1 MLNVFRPGRGMVLV
15 KPIETAE
22 SLPRGKILLTER
34 TRQDLTS
41 HQMEVL
47 AVGAPALCINPDCER
62 PDEAHGWYF
71 PDYHTSQRTHPCNAQ
86 VGDWVLVA
94 HRSLSETD
102 TDGIYIIP
110 QDAILAILCA

>member
-1 MLNVFRPGRGMVLV
+1 MVLV

-22 SLPRGKILLTER
+22 SLPNGKILLMER

-47 AVGAPALCINPDCER
+47 AIGDPALCLTFLDCGR
-62 PDEAHGWYF
+62 PHLAALSAPVGAF
-71 PDYHTSQRTHPCNAQ
+71 PEEPHFHPCDAK

-102 TDGIYIIP
+102 ADGVFICS
-110 QDAILAILCA
+110 QDAVLAVLTA

>member
-1 MLNVFRPGRGMVLV
+1 MVLV
-15 KPIETAE
+15 KRIETAE
-22 SLPRGKILLTER
+22 TLPGGKIVLTER

-47 AVGAPALCINPDCER
+47 AVGEPAYCIDPDC
-62 PDEAHGWYF
+62 
-71 PDYHTSQRTHPCNAQ
+71 QRCNELMGKVLYPGAFVLVHPCAAE

-102 TDGIYIIP
+102 QDGIFICS
-110 QDAILAILCA
+110 QDAVLAVLHA

>member
-1 MLNVFRPGRGMVLV
+1 MNPARGMVLV

-22 SLPRGKILLTER
+22 SLPDGKILLTER

-47 AVGAPALCINPDCER
+47 TVGEYAMCEDTDCER
-62 PDEAHGWYF
+62 PHYWEVAFQPRLH
-71 PDYHTSQRTHPCNAQ
+71 RCNIK

-94 HRSLSETD
+94 HRNLSETD
-102 TDGIYIIP
+102 TDSVFICS
-110 QDAILAILCA
+110 QDAVLAVLQA

>member
-1 MLNVFRPGRGMVLV
+1 MVLV
-15 KPIETAE
+15 KSIETTE
-22 SLPRGKILLTER
+22 SLPGGKILLTER

-47 AVGAPALCINPDCER
+47 SVGEPAYCIDPDCER
-62 PDEAHGWYF
+62 RHFSETTPPGRFRA
-71 PDYHTSQRTHPCNAQ
+71 QHPCDAQ

-102 TDGIYIIP
+102 TDGVFICS
-110 QDAILAILCA
+110 QDAVLAVLTT

>member
-1 MLNVFRPGRGMVLV
+1 MIP
-15 KPIETAE
+15 A
-22 SLPRGKILLTER
+22 RGKVLLRPVETSELLPGGRILLTER

-47 AVGAPALCINPDCER
+47 AIGASAYCINPDCER
-62 PDEAHGWYF
+62 CNQLTGKAIYPEAF
-71 PDYHTSQRTHPCNAQ
+71 THQCDAK

-102 TDGIYIIP
+102 TDGVFICS
-110 QDAILAILCA
+110 QDSVLAVLTA